1 MPNLT
6 NFIPSDILATDHC
19 DAGGI
24 MAEGEVIPFGTR
36 RLCGV
41 MIPRESSG
49 PFAES
54 GIVHAAKT

>member
-1 MPNLT
+1 
-6 NFIPSDILATDHC
+6 
-19 DAGGI
+19 

-54 GIVHAAKT
+54 AIVHAAKT